1 VTMPVA
7 PGAPG
12 GPQFVLLEKAEP
24 VRVMR
29 PDNVAP
35 DTTTSPLPTRGFNS
49 CIVDVVPGPA
59 AGVTSVT
66 MLGAPTPGGPWVQEV
81 DPNAFQSGL
90 SVTAAHRFVVTGI
103 SAFTAVSLTAPVGWT
118 VWLTLYNAATQTNI
132 AVTGTSNMNLAQV
145 GGVAISAGNPV
156 PTSVTGQPITA
167 TTTPAQASVQR
178 ISAGF
183 MAAGQTA
190 KSYTGSAFTP
200 AADAAPGAP
209 TVAVGSAGVL
219 TGAYTY
225 KVTFVT
231 AQGETSGGTTS
242 ATVNPSSQQVN
253 LSAIPVGAATLP
265 VPVTAR
271 KIYRSKAGGIDGF
284 QQLVTTLNDNTT
296 TTYTD
301 NTADG
306 SLGVQVPLRNTS
318 AQLTIALWTVTSGK
332 TWILTDLLVTCDASS
347 QVLFR
352 IQAAGADIFRGLVRD
367 IEPLEMPG
375 METQP
380 NASSTQ
386 AVTIVLNGTS
396 APQEVNWTLEAVEQ

>member
-1 VTMPVA
+1 MPVA
-7 PGAPG
+7 PGG

-24 VRVMR
+24 VRVMS
-29 PDNVAP
+29 PPNSLS
-35 DTTTSPLPTRGFNS
+35 DTTMSPLPTRGFNS
-49 CIVDVVPGPA
+49 CIVDAIPGPN
-59 AGVTSVT
+59 AGTTSIT
-66 MLGAPTPGGPWVQEV
+66 MLGGPGPGGPWVQEV
-81 DPNAFQSGL
+81 DSQAFQSG
-90 SVTAAHRFVVTGI
+90 VPATAPKRFIVTGV
-103 SAFTAVSLTAPVGWT
+103 SAFLAVALTAPVGWT
-118 VWLTLYNAATQTNI
+118 IWLTLYNAASQTTVT
-132 AVTGTSNMNLAQV
+132 VTGTSNTNLAQV
-145 GGVAISAGNPV
+145 GGVAIGAGNPV

-167 TTTPAQASVQR
+167 TTTPATGAVQR
-178 ISAGF
+178 VSAGF
-183 MAAGQTA
+183 MAVGQSA
-190 KSYTGSAFTP
+190 KTYIGSAFTP
-200 AADAAPGAP
+200 AADPAPGAP
-209 TVAVGSAGVL
+209 TVAVGAAGVL

-253 LSAIPVGAATLP
+253 LSAIPTGAATLP

-271 KIYRSKAGGIDGF
+271 KIYRSKASGVDGF

-318 AQLTIALWTVTSGK
+318 AQLTISLWTVTSGK
-332 TWILTDLLVTCDASS
+332 TWILTDLLVTCDAAA

-352 IQAAGADIFRGLVRD
+352 LQAAGADIFRGLVRD

-386 AVTIVLNGTS
+386 AVTIVLNGTPT
-396 APQEVNWTLEAVEQ
+396 PQEVNYSLFAVEQ

>member
-7 PGAPG
+7 PGG
-12 GPQFVLLEKAEP
+12 GPSFVLLEKAEP
-24 VRVMR
+24 ARVMS
-29 PDNVAP
+29 PPNSLI
-35 DTTTSPLPTRGFNS
+35 DTTMAPLPTRGFNS
-49 CIVDVVPGPA
+49 CIVDAIPGPN
-59 AGVTSVT
+59 AGTTSIT
-66 MLGAPTPGGPWVQEV
+66 MLGGPGPGGPWVQEV
-81 DPNAFQSGL
+81 DSQAFQSG
-90 SVTAAHRFVVTGI
+90 VPATAPKRFIVTGV
-103 SAFTAVSLTAPVGWT
+103 SAFLAVALTAPVGWT
-118 VWLTLYNAATQTNI
+118 IWLTLYNAASQTTVT
-132 AVTGTSNMNLAQV
+132 VTGTSNTNLAQV
-145 GGVAISAGNPV
+145 GGVAIGAGNPV

-167 TTTPAQASVQR
+167 TTTPATGAVQR
-178 ISAGF
+178 VSAGF
-183 MAAGQTA
+183 MAVGQTA
-190 KSYTGSAFTP
+190 KTYIGSAFTP
-200 AADAAPGAP
+200 AADPAPGAA
-209 TVAVGSAGVL
+209 TVAVGAAGVL

-253 LSAIPVGAATLP
+253 LSAIPTGAATLP
-265 VPVTAR
+265 VAVTAR
-271 KIYRSKAGGIDGF
+271 KIYRSKASGIDGF

-318 AQLTIALWTVTSGK
+318 AQLTISLWTVTSGK
-332 TWILTDLLVTCDASS
+332 TWILTDLLVTCDAAA

-352 IQAAGADIFRGLVRD
+352 LQAAGADIFRGLVRD

-386 AVTIVLNGTS
+386 AVTIVLNGTPT
-396 APQEVNWTLEAVEQ
+396 PQEVNYSLFAVEQ